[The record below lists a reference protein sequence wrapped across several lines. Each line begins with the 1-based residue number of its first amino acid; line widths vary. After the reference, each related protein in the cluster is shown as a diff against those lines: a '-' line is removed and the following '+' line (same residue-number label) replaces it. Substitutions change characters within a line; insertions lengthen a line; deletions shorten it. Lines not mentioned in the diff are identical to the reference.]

1 MNHEELIKKIKDK
14 IDELKLIL
22 ALDGGGVEYID
33 DQDGILFV
41 KMNSHCMEC
50 MGQEKTMEGM
60 LRNIQ
65 EDIPEVKKIIN
76 VPV

>member
-1 MNHEELIKKIKDK
+1 MNQEELIKKIKDK

-33 DQDGILFV
+33 YQDGILFG

-50 MGQEKTMEGM
+50 MGQ
-60 LRNIQ
+60 
-65 EDIPEVKKIIN
+65 
-76 VPV
+76 